1 VVSKSPVVYIA
12 LGAAIAYYGQPFLLS
27 ANNWERLLLVLFVV
41 FALVLSFVRVLASAP
56 FLFER
61 GCSESKNFTT
71 ELHGES
77 KNKPKE
83 GIPRYILMTS
93 LLLNAGIAGIGL
105 GLSARA
111 MLPLPGDIPLLQER
125 VIGIGGILQEDPRA
139 FNDSR
144 GMGAMELKY
153 ALGVG
158 GVRVSAKG
166 KMQVYFPGDAMP
178 RLKEFGRGSEI
189 YVEGR
194 LVSGRQG
201 QVFYASGV
209 HIVKPASAIEQTR
222 TNIRSAVLE
231 KFRIDQNNS
240 ANTPVWAALASAVLL
255 GIRDNLDTDFTVAF
269 RNAGCTHVLALSGM
283 HLAILSSV
291 IFLLF
296 RMFLGLRWASIISA
310 VFVIVYIFLAG
321 AQPSLVRS
329 GIIYL
334 LGTMALLGF
343 LKKDA
348 LTLLAMAFI
357 LQIFIQSESGISIS
371 FILSYTAL
379 IGILITGETVH
390 TLLRGKVPEI
400 LNRSL
405 STSIGAFI
413 VTSSVTTFYFGALL
427 PVGII
432 AGIFVMP
439 VISLFMVLAFAALV
453 LICIIPILFEPIS
466 FVLTLVYR
474 LLEFIVSFFGKVPGV
489 NTNNFLLILIISLLL
504 AVSLELLGFFYNK
517 SKEKIASFGT

>member
-1 VVSKSPVVYIA
+1 MVSKSPPVYIA

-27 ANNWERLLLVLFVV
+27 ANNWERLLLCLFVV
-41 FALVLSFVRVLASAP
+41 FALALSFFRVLVSAP
-56 FLFER
+56 FLFEPA
-61 GCSESKNFTT
+61 SEACETN
-71 ELHGES
+71 ES
-77 KNKPKE
+77 QTRV
-83 GIPRYILMTS
+83 PRNILMAS

-111 MLPLPGDIPLLQER
+111 LLPLPGEIPLLQER
-125 VIGIGGILQEDPRA
+125 VIGIGGILQEDPRS

-144 GMGAMELKY
+144 GMGAIELTY
-153 ALGVG
+153 ALGDG
-158 GVRVSAKG
+158 GIRVSAKG
-166 KMQVYFPGDAMP
+166 KMQVYFPAEAVP

-201 QVFYASGV
+201 LLFSASAV
-209 HIVKPASAIEQTR
+209 HIVKPASALEQMRTNFRLAILKRFRIEQ
-222 TNIRSAVLE
+222 NGS
-231 KFRIDQNNS
+231 NN
-240 ANTPVWAALASAVLL
+240 APVWAALASAMLL
-255 GIRDNLDTDFTVAF
+255 GIRDNLDTEFTTAF
-269 RNAGCTHVLALSGM
+269 RNAGCSHVLALSGM
-283 HLAILSSV
+283 HLAILSAI
-291 IFLLF
+291 IFFIF

-310 VFVIVYIFLAG
+310 VFVIIYIFIAG

-348 LTLLAMAFI
+348 LALLALAFI
-357 LQIFIQSESGISIS
+357 LQIFIQKESGISIS

-379 IGILITGETVH
+379 IGILVTGETIH
-390 TLLRGKVPEI
+390 TLLRGRIPEI

-405 STSIGAFI
+405 SSSLGASI
-413 VTSSVTTFYFGALL
+413 VTAGVTAYYFGTIW

-432 AGIFVMP
+432 AGIFLMP
-439 VISLFMVLAFAALV
+439 LISLFMVLAFAALI

-474 LLEFIVSFFGKVPGV
+474 LLEFFVSLFGKVPGIQ
-489 NTNNFLLILIISLLL
+489 TTNFLLVLF
-504 AVSLELLGFFYNK
+504 VSLFLAAMFELLRFFDKK
-517 SKEKIASFGT
+517 SRERVASFGT